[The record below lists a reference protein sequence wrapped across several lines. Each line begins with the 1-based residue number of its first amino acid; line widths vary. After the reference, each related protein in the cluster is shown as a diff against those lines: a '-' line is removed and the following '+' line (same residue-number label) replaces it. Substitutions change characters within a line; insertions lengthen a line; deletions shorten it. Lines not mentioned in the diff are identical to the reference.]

1 MPNLSKTS
9 RIQKAI
15 VSVILTK
22 LSFCEKI
29 NVHFIIRLKDFFK
42 FDNFLLMHC
51 CI

>member
-1 MPNLSKTS
+1 MLEDPKGKYISNSIK
-9 RIQKAI
+9 I
-15 VSVILTK
+15 
-22 LSFCEKI
+22 SFCEKI